1 MAGGVISRQV
11 EEEVQQ
17 LTQQALT
24 VAKSVILANR
34 DMHASMSRQ
43 LESAE
48 RLEGESL
55 QEWLGNV
62 IIPEDLRNFVQ
73 HWQKQPL

>member
-17 LTQQALT
+17 LSQQALA
-24 VAKSVILANR
+24 VAKSVILANK

-48 RLEGESL
+48 RLEGETL
-55 QEWLGNV
+55 QEWLGSV
-62 IIPEDLRNFVQ
+62 IIPEDLRHFVQ
-73 HWQKQPL
+73 HRQKQPL

>member
-1 MAGGVISRQV
+1 MK
-11 EEEVQQ
+11 Q
-17 LTQQALT
+17 LTQQALA
-24 VAKSVILANR
+24 VARSVILANM

-48 RLEGESL
+48 RLEGETL
-55 QEWLGNV
+55 QEWLGKV

-73 HWQKQPL
+73 HLQKQPV